1 MPHAAISILKGRSRK
16 TQEALAKKIEQVIAE
31 ELSVKEDLVSVS
43 LEEVEDSSWKKHM
56 EQFEPTMII
65 AQKFQQKKKEQAK
78 AGPVA
83 QRIESVNPKEAI
95 KERLAKKKINL
106 TTLHIASDKLQF

>member
-1 MPHAAISILKGRSRK
+1 MPHAAISILKGRSQK
-16 TQEALAKKIEQVIAE
+16 TRENLAKKIQQVIAE

-43 LEEVEDSSWKKHM
+43 LEEVEDSSWKKHI

-65 AQKFQQKKKEQAK
+65 AQKFQEKKKEMAK

-83 QRIESVNPKEAI
+83 I
-95 KERLAKKKINL
+95 KAQSADSKKAVQEKFAKKKINL
-106 TTLHIASDKLQF
+106 TTLHISSEKLQF